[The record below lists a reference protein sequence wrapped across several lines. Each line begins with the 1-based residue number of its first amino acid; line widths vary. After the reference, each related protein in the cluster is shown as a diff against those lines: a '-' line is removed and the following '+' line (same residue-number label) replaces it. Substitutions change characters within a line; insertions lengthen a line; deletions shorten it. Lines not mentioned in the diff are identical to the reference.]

1 MNILFLNINKKKF
14 IITLKKENINNNYI
28 NNHQLINR
36 NNNIK
41 CAWVHLSCAL
51 WNPNIEIGNY
61 EKKRY

>member
-41 CAWVHLSCAL
+41 NLFYMS
-51 WNPNIEIGNY
+51 
-61 EKKRY
+61 KKRIIRN

>member
-14 IITLKKENINNNYI
+14 IITLKKEKINNNYI

-41 CAWVHLSCAL
+41 NLFYMS
-51 WNPNIEIGNY
+51 
-61 EKKRY
+61 KK